1 MTAVKNFRVDS
12 FVSGLAF
19 KAPCI
24 VVSAA
29 NLTLSGEQTVNTIP
43 VFVGDRVLVIAQ
55 TDPVENGIYNVESSA
70 WQRAGDFDGNRD
82 ATRGTQVA
90 VTAAAGA
97 DDIYQLDSANPV
109 VIGVD
114 SITWTLKAA
123 GGGGASA
130 VDRKI
135 ATADQ
140 DFSSVTPAAHDQLK
154 GWIMEAS
161 KLYRVQGQVWG
172 KAQFSSGG
180 MRWEWGYDNLPTG
193 GEFFS
198 HSNSASGLST
208 VFRNVRTIQ
217 GNAQH
222 VHSSIPNFAEYRME
236 ISGLI
241 RANAAGTV
249 LDWEVGQNSASA
261 NVTKIFTGSWM
272 ELELL
277 D

>member
-1 MTAVKNFRVDS
+1 MTAIKNFRVDS

-24 VVSAA
+24 INSIA
-29 NLTLSGEQTVNTIP
+29 NLTLSAEQTVNS
-43 VFVGDRVLVIAQ
+43 VAVVVGDRVLVMAQ
-55 TDPVENGIYNVESSA
+55 TDPIENGIYNVETSA
-70 WQRAGDFDGNRD
+70 WQRSGDFDGARD
-82 ATRGTQVA
+82 ATRGTQVS
-90 VTAAAGA
+90 VLAASGA
-97 DDIYQLDSANPV
+97 DNIYQLDSANPV
-109 VIGVD
+109 VIDVD
-114 SITWTLKAA
+114 AINWSLRPAA
-123 GGGGASA
+123 GGTSS
-130 VDRKI
+130 VVRKI

-140 DFSSVTPAAHDQLK
+140 DFSSVTCAAHDQLK
-154 GWIMEAS
+154 GWIMDAS
-161 KLYRVQGQVWG
+161 KLYRVQGEVWG

-193 GEFFS
+193 GEFLH

-222 VHSSIPNFAEYRME
+222 VHSAIPNFAEYRME

-249 LDWEVGQNSASA
+249 LDWEVGQSSASA
-261 NVTKIFTGSWM
+261 NVTKINRGSWI